1 MSNLAETLRTRL
13 SPEHLA
19 PLQTASEV
27 AARQNAGLYLVGGTV
42 RDLLLGYASTD
53 LDLSVVG
60 DTEAVAGSLAAALEG
75 EIVARS
81 QFNTFKLSA
90 GEIRLD
96 LAMARRESYARPGAL
111 PAVQPGSIDDDL
123 ARRDFSIN
131 AMAISLGQDGW
142 GECLDPFG
150 GGRDLERRL
159 IRVLHPRSFQDDAT
173 RILRAIRYAARLG
186 FRIEEEP
193 EALLRRD
200 IGCVDSI
207 SGDRVRPELDRVLE
221 EEKAPAILVSAQR
234 LKILAAVHPALRLD
248 ESMLD
253 SLKEVPDVEEDLP
266 AVLLSLLT
274 LRATAEERSELVTR
288 LNMDARWR
296 TLVEDTG
303 VVAERLEALG
313 NPLLRPSQMHSL
325 LDGRAPAA
333 IRAVA
338 LSSGDPGI
346 ERNLDSYLRKG
357 LHEKTI
363 LRGGDLIAIGVP
375 EGPTVGR
382 LLKDLLAARLD
393 GLVETREEEQTF
405 VARRL
410 QS

>member
-60 DTEAVAGSLAAALEG
+60 DTEAIVGSLAAALEG

-186 FRIEEEP
+186 FRIEEET

-207 SGDRVRPELDRVLE
+207 SGDRVRHELDRVLE